1 MWPGSYRRP
10 LNWNASAVTGAA
22 ALFTLMQVMRRRRN
36 ERDLRQVA
44 VQGGMG
50 VVATMAY
57 KALESDIEYA
67 DGFWE
72 TAKWLI
78 ATYGAYEAYQLVVFN
93 IDTFNLSGMRG
104 HDGDYDEYVRP
115 GSRVAMSSALFR
127 DEGRPP
133 ASWTSPTYSL
143 MGISGLSELKP
154 LLYVMSAALLFER
167 LKLRQTLNKAPLQA
181 LGLYALTKEK
191 PAQRRLG

>member
-1 MWPGSYRRP
+1 MWPGNYRRP
-10 LNWNASAVTGAA
+10 SSWNATTVTGAA
-22 ALFTLMQVMRRRRN
+22 ALFTLLQVMRRRRH

-44 VQGGMG
+44 AQGGMG

-57 KALESDIEYA
+57 RALQDIEYA

-72 TAKWLI
+72 TAQWLL
-78 ATYGAYEAYQLVVFN
+78 ATYGAYEAYQLVLFN
-93 IDTFNLSGMRG
+93 IDALKLAGLSGG
-104 HDGDYDEYVRP
+104 GDIDYDFYTRP
-115 GSRVAMSSALFR
+115 NSRLAMGSGYWRE
-127 DEGRPP
+127 EGTV
-133 ASWTSPTYSL
+133 ASWKSPTHSL

-181 LGLYALTKEK
+181 LGLYALAKEK
-191 PAQRRLG
+191 PAERRF